1 MEILKTN
8 FWWLLLLITIVF
20 IFAYKKLTKNRD
32 AITSKFEAKK
42 KINGNPTDNLK
53 FIEEA
58 LKNAG
63 FKKVGLDKDENR
75 FYAQTKFSMS
85 SFSEYI
91 EVSYSHDNL
100 STDLKFKSI
109 CALPTQVFAWGKNKR
124 NYKKF
129 EKELEKLMP
138 TNAIANA
145 GMRVR

>member
-1 MEILKTN
+1 MEYLETN
-8 FWWLLLLITIVF
+8 FWWLLLLMSIVF
-20 IFAYKKLTKNRD
+20 IFAYKKLTKNPD
-32 AITSKFEAKK
+32 AVTSKFEAKK
-42 KINGNPTDNLK
+42 KISGNLTDNLK

-91 EVSYSHDNL
+91 EVSFSHDQF

-109 CALPTQVFAWGKNKR
+109 CALPTQVVAWGKNKR

-129 EKELEKLMP
+129 ERELEKLMP
-138 TNAIANA
+138 TSAIANA
-145 GMRVR
+145 G

>member
-1 MEILKTN
+1 MEYLEAN
-8 FWWLLLLITIVF
+8 FWWLLPLITIVF
-20 IFAYKKLTKNRD
+20 IFAYKKLTKNPD
-32 AITSKFEAKK
+32 AVTSKFIAKK

-75 FYAQTKFSMS
+75 FYAQAKFSMS

-91 EVSYSHDNL
+91 EVSFSHDNF

-109 CALPTQVFAWGKNKR
+109 CALPTQVVDWGKNKR

-129 EKELEKLMP
+129 EKELKKLMP
-138 TNAIANA
+138 TRNISH
-145 GMRVR
+145 

>member
-32 AITSKFEAKK
+32 AITNKFEAEK
-42 KINGNPTDNLK
+42 KIIGNPTDNLK

-91 EVSYSHDNL
+91 EVSYSHDHL

-109 CALPTQVFAWGKNKR
+109 CALPTQLVAWGKNKR

-138 TNAIANA
+138 TGA
-145 GMRVR
+145 

>member
-20 IFAYKKLTKNRD
+20 IFAYKKFTKSHN
-32 AITSKFEAKK
+32 AITSKFEARKR
-42 KINGNPTDNLK
+42 IYGNPSDNLK
-53 FIEEA
+53 FIENA

-63 FKKVGLDKDENR
+63 FKNVGIDSDENR

-91 EVSYSHDNL
+91 EVSYNKDQH
-100 STDLKFKSI
+100 TTELKFLSI

-129 EKELEKLMP
+129 EKELEKLIP
-138 TNAIANA
+138 IFS
-145 GMRVR
+145 

>member
-1 MEILKTN
+1 MEYLETN

-20 IFAYKKLTKNRD
+20 IFAYKKLTKNPD
-32 AITSKFEAKK
+32 ALTSKFVAKK

-91 EVSYSHDNL
+91 EVSFSHDHF
-100 STDLKFKSI
+100 SIDLKFKSI
-109 CALPTQVFAWGKNKR
+109 CALPTQIVDWGKNKR

-138 TNAIANA
+138 TTHIAY
-145 GMRVR
+145 GG